1 MIATTITRATV
12 VERSTPM
19 QDAVELVLNHPEAAA
34 ATRPG
39 QFFMLG
45 VGAQHSLLRR
55 PYSISSVD
63 KAKGQLTFLFNVVG
77 SGSAWLGERE
87 AGQSVELLGPLGKGF
102 TIEDNDRPA
111 VCVAGGLGIAAFPA
125 LIGELVRL
133 GRPVRLLY
141 GARTARRLLPLER
154 FRGVSVSLATDDGST
169 GVRGTVSQLL
179 RDAFDDDSIDVFA
192 CGPTPML
199 LELVKQAGARGMDV
213 NAIEI
218 ALETPMGCGFGT
230 CLGCAVPASGGGYL
244 LACQAGPC
252 VRAGL
257 IDWKSVVDVFHG

>member
-1 MIATTITRATV
+1 MIASTITRATV
-12 VERSTPM
+12 VRRSAPI

-34 ATRPG
+34 LTRPG

-55 PYSISSVD
+55 PYSISSID
-63 KAKGQLTFLFNVVG
+63 RSRGQLTFLFNVVG
-77 SGSAWLGERE
+77 SGSGWLAERE
-87 AGQSVELLGPLGKGF
+87 AGQSVDLLGPLGKGF

-125 LIGELVRL
+125 LISELVRL
-133 GRPVRLLY
+133 GRPVKLLY
-141 GARTARRLLPLER
+141 GARSASRLLPLEH
-154 FRGVSVSLATDDGST
+154 FPQISVSLATDDGST
-169 GVRGTVSQLL
+169 GIRGTVGQLV
-179 RDAFDDDSIDVFA
+179 RDALDESVDVFA

-199 LELVKQAGARGMDV
+199 LDLVKQARGRELDL

-230 CLGCAVPASGGGYL
+230 CLGCAVPALGGGYL

-257 IDWKSVVDVFHG
+257 IDWKNVVDVFHG